1 MIRIF
6 GSLLILALAYNVT
19 MSPLGEMS
27 PSSKSQSH
35 QLSTLN
41 KDNNEIAKLIKL
53 YMQIKQNAFENEM
66 TSGDN
71 DDGED
76 DESNDDDDDETN
88 AYVKRSAPRRIFIG
102 KRYFSGRG
110 GSDDDES
117 YVDKRANIHRV
128 FIGKRKLAHDIK
140 RIFIG

>member
-6 GSLLILALAYNVT
+6 GALLILALAYNVT
-19 MSPLGEMS
+19 MSPIDS
-27 PSSKSQSH
+27 PSSISNSH
-35 QLSTLN
+35 QISTLN

-53 YMQIKQNAFENEM
+53 YMQIRQNAFENEM
-66 TSGDN
+66 DGGDN
-71 DDGED
+71 DDEDEETND
-76 DESNDDDDDETN
+76 DEAN
-88 AYVKRSAPRRIFIG
+88 AYMKRSAPRRIFIG
-102 KRYFSGRG
+102 KRYFSAGRG
-110 GSDDDES
+110 GSDDDDES